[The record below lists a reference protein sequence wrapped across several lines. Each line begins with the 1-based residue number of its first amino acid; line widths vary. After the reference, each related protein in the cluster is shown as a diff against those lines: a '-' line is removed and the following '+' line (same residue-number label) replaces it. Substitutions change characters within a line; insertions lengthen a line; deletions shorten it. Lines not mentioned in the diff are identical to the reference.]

1 MVQFFYWMPRHLE
14 TAAAFHLHRRR
25 GNLVAIRVKAAEC
38 QRAHRNTVT
47 DLDLLLEE
55 VDFVLLLQKL
65 LLLPRDLCGKRI
77 MMWKVG
83 KRETPGGFRVKA
95 TKQRRRD
102 ESVTS
107 LMGSRVF
114 DQRLSVVVIR
124 SGFKSATCQ
133 PFGRQFDLN
142 PEVYTSRSNNLEKL
156 FFYQWLKFRPNF
168 VLRGRWSRLSRLVPA
183 SGSYTKR
190 HRTMTQSAPH
200 DMPTSLSVT
209 TWL

>member
-1 MVQFFYWMPRHLE
+1 M
-14 TAAAFHLHRRR
+14 
-25 GNLVAIRVKAAEC
+25 
-38 QRAHRNTVT
+38 
-47 DLDLLLEE
+47 
-55 VDFVLLLQKL
+55 
-65 LLLPRDLCGKRI
+65 
-77 MMWKVG
+77 G

-124 SGFKSATCQ
+124 SGFKPATCQ

-156 FFYQWLKFRPNF
+156 FFYQ
-168 VLRGRWSRLSRLVPA
+168 
-183 SGSYTKR
+183 
-190 HRTMTQSAPH
+190 
-200 DMPTSLSVT
+200 
-209 TWL
+209 